1 MSWRDS
7 LVRIAD
13 HEVETLRKRLAEI
26 LDRRHEL
33 EMKLVML
40 TAQTEAELAHA
51 ARDAEAG
58 WYKAGFL
65 QGVKVRRAE
74 IQAQIEATVPEE
86 AGARDALAEAFETQ
100 KKFERV
106 AEMARI
112 AEAKVL
118 ARLETAELDEMGL
131 RKKAS

>member
-26 LDRRHEL
+26 LDRRDAL

-51 ARDAEAG
+51 AGDAEAG

-65 QGVKVRRAE
+65 QGVKLRRAE

-86 AGARDALAEAFETQ
+86 AGARDALAEAFEAQ

-112 AEAKVL
+112 AEAKIQ
-118 ARLETAELDEMGL
+118 ARLELAEMDEMGL
-131 RKKAS
+131 RKRAS